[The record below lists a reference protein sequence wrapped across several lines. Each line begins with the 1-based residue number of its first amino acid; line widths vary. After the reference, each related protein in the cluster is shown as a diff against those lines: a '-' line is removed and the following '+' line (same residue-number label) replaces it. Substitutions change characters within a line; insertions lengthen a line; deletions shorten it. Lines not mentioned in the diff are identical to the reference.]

1 MCRMLGEAISAVEC
15 HVAKDV
21 AFVFC
26 FGLFAGSEQGCNFL
40 SLNLFLLLLPL
51 SHCYKSTDPSKMGT
65 CTPVVISIPT
75 QNQPY
80 NPMPCAP
87 PPPPPLPALFL
98 RVLFNSHSYLFYCHQ
113 TIVLLLIIARHV
125 IFIIIISASIPIALF
140 ISQAPF
146 QNLPS

>member
-1 MCRMLGEAISAVEC
+1 MLGEAISAVEC

-65 CTPVVISIPT
+65 CTPVVIST
-75 QNQPY
+75 NTESTLQPHAL
-80 NPMPCAP
+80 C
-87 PPPPPLPALFL
+87 PPPPLPALFL
-98 RVLFNSHSYLFYCHQ
+98 RVLFNSHPYILSIAIKPLFYFSSLLGMS
-113 TIVLLLIIARHV
+113 LLLSSSVQAFLLRC
-125 IFIIIISASIPIALF
+125 LF
-140 ISQAPF
+140 HRPLLESP
-146 QNLPS
+146 